1 MSTCKHAN
9 SYTETEEDRMT
20 KKGNLA
26 AALTS
31 FDRRPSD
38 KEKPAGP
45 EAAPEQQSDVQTEEQ
60 GGHASLPPS
69 RRGKKALTG
78 YFDPEVIK
86 QLKVLAAAEDKTMQS
101 LMSEAINE
109 LFKKYGRPHIA

>member
-1 MSTCKHAN
+1 
-9 SYTETEEDRMT
+9 MT

-38 KEKPAGP
+38 TTEPVKADPSP
-45 EAAPEQQSDVQTEEQ
+45 EITANQEMEGQ
-60 GGHASLPPS
+60 GGSSSLPPS
-69 RRGKKALTG
+69 RRGKRALTG

-86 QLKVLAAAEDKTMQS
+86 QLKLLSVTEDKTMQA
-101 LMSEAINE
+101 LMTEAINE
-109 LFKKYGRPHIA
+109 LFKKYGKPHIA

>member
-1 MSTCKHAN
+1 
-9 SYTETEEDRMT
+9 MT

-26 AALTS
+26 AALTG
-31 FDRRPSD
+31 FDRRPSETVQPIKAD
-38 KEKPAGP
+38 TAPQKTTVLVP
-45 EAAPEQQSDVQTEEQ
+45 EGE
-60 GGHASLPPS
+60 GGKTALPPS

-78 YFDPEVIK
+78 YFDPEVLK

-101 LMSEAINE
+101 LMTEAINE

>member
-1 MSTCKHAN
+1 
-9 SYTETEEDRMT
+9 MT

-26 AALTS
+26 AALTN
-31 FDRRPSD
+31 FDRRPS
-38 KEKPAGP
+38 ETVKPAIVEGSP
-45 EAAPEQQSDVQTEEQ
+45 EKDKLQLTQEDGSKTI
-60 GGHASLPPS
+60 LPPS
-69 RRGKKALTG
+69 RQGKKALTG

-101 LMSEAINE
+101 LMAEAINE

>member
-1 MSTCKHAN
+1 
-9 SYTETEEDRMT
+9 MT

-26 AALTS
+26 TALTG

-38 KEKPAGP
+38 TEKPVAAGASP
-45 EAAPEQQSDVQTEEQ
+45 EKKNDLREEGQ
-60 GGHASLPPS
+60 GGNTALPPS

-78 YFDPEVIK
+78 YFDPEVVK
-86 QLKVLAAAEDKTMQS
+86 QLKVLAAAEDKTMQA

>member
-1 MSTCKHAN
+1 MTK
-9 SYTETEEDRMT
+9 T

-26 AALTS
+26 AALTG
-31 FDRRPSD
+31 FDRRPSETGKSLNSEASPK
-38 KEKPAGP
+38 KEK
-45 EAAPEQQSDVQTEEQ
+45 EQ
-60 GGHASLPPS
+60 ASEGEGDKAILPPS
-69 RRGKKALTG
+69 RQGKKALTG

>member
-1 MSTCKHAN
+1 MS
-9 SYTETEEDRMT
+9 

-26 AALTS
+26 AALTG
-31 FDRRPSD
+31 FDRLSSD
-38 KEKPAGP
+38 TEKPVTAN
-45 EAAPEQQSDVQTEEQ
+45 AAPEKKNDLRTEGQ
-60 GGHASLPPS
+60 GGNASLPPS
-69 RRGKKALTG
+69 RRGKRALTG

-86 QLKVLAAAEDKTMQS
+86 QLKLLAAAEDKTMQA